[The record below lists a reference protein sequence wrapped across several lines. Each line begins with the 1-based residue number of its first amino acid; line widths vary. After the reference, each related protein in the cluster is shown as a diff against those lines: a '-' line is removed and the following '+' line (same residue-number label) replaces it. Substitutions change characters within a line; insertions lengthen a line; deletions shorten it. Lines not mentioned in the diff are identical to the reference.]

1 MSANNSI
8 KICRT
13 IHGFSAEDS
22 FGNYG
27 GGQSVAEA
35 VGVLVLRS
43 PQQFGVSLIAYDT
56 DSATTQ
62 YLLSI
67 GRERII
73 HDGKCVGS

>member
-35 VGVLVLRS
+35 IGVLVLRS
-43 PQQFGVSLIAYDT
+43 PQQFNVSLIAYDT

-62 YLLSI
+62 YLLAL
-67 GRERII
+67 GKERII
-73 HDGKCVGS
+73 YDARK